1 MTEEP
6 KIYKSIQE
14 ALLDYAKESKKNY
27 NESMSAPVTI
37 PDWKEPTAEELN
49 GISLEQLIR
58 DDLLVELKEQHN
70 EQMNVV
76 LLHPEV
82 YKYLTRKSYKKIK
95 RKLSYDVY
103 YWSNEGYRVS
113 KYFESSKKARN
124 YVNYI
129 HNSGLMKDGDYVR
142 MEKTFCYR
150 EHSPR
155 HKWFYISEDP
165 NHFLCVEKW

>member
-1 MTEEP
+1 MKGAVREYLLMIDP
-6 KIYKSIQE
+6 QE
-14 ALLDYAKESKKNY
+14 
-27 NESMSAPVTI
+27 I
-37 PDWKEPTAEELN
+37 
-49 GISLEQLIR
+49 IR
-58 DDLLVELKEQHN
+58 DDLIKELKEQHN
-70 EQMNVV
+70 EQMTAV

-82 YKYLTRKSYKKIK
+82 YKYLTRKSHKKIK
-95 RKLSYDVY
+95 RRLYYNVY

-129 HNSGLMKDGDYVR
+129 HNSDLMENGGYVR

>member
-1 MTEEP
+1 MTEKPITAKDIE
-6 KIYKSIQE
+6 E
-14 ALLDYAKESKKNY
+14 AFGKVDFEKLIIDDILKEG
-27 NESMSAPVTI
+27 
-37 PDWKEPTAEELN
+37 AEEFQRQYDKHLMTILYGSSFAN
-49 GISLEQLIR
+49 YVMKKQ
-58 DDLLVELKEQHN
+58 
-70 EQMNVV
+70 
-76 LLHPEV
+76 
-82 YKYLTRKSYKKIK
+82 YKKIK

-103 YWSNEGYRVS
+103 YWTKTDRVS
-113 KYFESSKKARN
+113 KYFESAKKAKN

>member
-1 MTEEP
+1 MTEP
-6 KIYKSIQE
+6 QQI
-14 ALLDYAKESKKNY
+14 
-27 NESMSAPVTI
+27 
-37 PDWKEPTAEELN
+37 
-49 GISLEQLIR
+49 IR
-58 DDLLVELKEQHN
+58 DDLIKELKEQHN
-70 EQMNVV
+70 EQMTAV

-82 YKYLTRKSYKKIK
+82 YKYLTRKQYKKIK

-113 KYFESSKKARN
+113 KYFESSKKTRN

-129 HNSGLMKDGDYVR
+129 HNSDLMENGGYVR

>member
-1 MTEEP
+1 MTEP
-6 KIYKSIQE
+6 QE
-14 ALLDYAKESKKNY
+14 IKGTQIHQIIWDEIT
-27 NESMSAPVTI
+27 E
-37 PDWKEPTAEELN
+37 
-49 GISLEQLIR
+49 
-58 DDLLVELKEQHN
+58 ELKEQHN
-70 EQMNVV
+70 EQMNAV

-95 RKLSYDVY
+95 RRLSYDVY
-103 YWSNEGYRVS
+103 YWTKTDRVS
-113 KYFESSKKARN
+113 KYFESAKKAKN

>member
-6 KIYKSIQE
+6 TTAQE
-14 ALLDYAKESKKNY
+14 L
-27 NESMSAPVTI
+27 
-37 PDWKEPTAEELN
+37 EELF
-49 GISLEQLIR
+49 GKVDFEKLIR
-58 DDLLVELKEQHN
+58 DDIIKEGAEEFQRQYDKHLMTTLYGSSFADMVMKK
-70 EQMNVV
+70 Q
-76 LLHPEV
+76 
-82 YKYLTRKSYKKIK
+82 YKKIK

>member
-1 MTEEP
+1 MTEKP
-6 KIYKSIQE
+6 ITAQE
-14 ALLDYAKESKKNY
+14 L
-27 NESMSAPVTI
+27 
-37 PDWKEPTAEELN
+37 EELF
-49 GISLEQLIR
+49 GKVDFEKLIR
-58 DDLLVELKEQHN
+58 DDIIKEGAEEFQRQYDKHLMTTLYGSSFADMVMKK
-70 EQMNVV
+70 Q
-76 LLHPEV
+76 
-82 YKYLTRKSYKKIK
+82 YKKIK
-95 RKLSYDVY
+95 RRIFYDVY

-129 HNSGLMKDGDYVR
+129 HNSDLMENGGYVR

-155 HKWFYISEDP
+155 HKWYYISEDP

>member
-70 EQMNVV
+70 EQMTDV
-76 LLHPEV
+76 L
-82 YKYLTRKSYKKIK
+82 Y
-95 RKLSYDVY
+95 
-103 YWSNEGYRVS
+103 
-113 KYFESSKKARN
+113 
-124 YVNYI
+124 
-129 HNSGLMKDGDYVR
+129 
-142 MEKTFCYR
+142 
-150 EHSPR
+150 
-155 HKWFYISEDP
+155 SEFGED
-165 NHFLCVEKW
+165 L

>member
-95 RKLSYDVY
+95 RRLSYDVY
-103 YWSNEGYRVS
+103 YWTKTDRVS
-113 KYFESSKKARN
+113 KYFESAKKAKN

-165 NHFLCVEKW
+165 NHFLCVEKY

>member
-1 MTEEP
+1 MTEP
-6 KIYKSIQE
+6 QE
-14 ALLDYAKESKKNY
+14 IKGTQIHQIIWDEIT
-27 NESMSAPVTI
+27 E
-37 PDWKEPTAEELN
+37 
-49 GISLEQLIR
+49 
-58 DDLLVELKEQHN
+58 ELKEQHN
-70 EQMNVV
+70 EQMNAV

-95 RKLSYDVY
+95 RRLSYDVY
-103 YWSNEGYRVS
+103 YWTKTDRVS

-142 MEKTFCYR
+142 MEKTWCYR

-155 HKWFYISEDP
+155 HKWYYISEDP

>member
-95 RKLSYDVY
+95 RRLSYDVY
-103 YWSNEGYRVS
+103 YWTKTDRIS
-113 KYFESSKKARN
+113 KYFESAKKAKN

>member
-1 MTEEP
+1 MTEP
-6 KIYKSIQE
+6 QQI
-14 ALLDYAKESKKNY
+14 
-27 NESMSAPVTI
+27 
-37 PDWKEPTAEELN
+37 
-49 GISLEQLIR
+49 IR
-58 DDLLVELKEQHN
+58 DDLIKELKEQHN
-70 EQMNVV
+70 EQMNAV

-129 HNSGLMKDGDYVR
+129 HNSDLMENGGYVR
-142 MEKTFCYR
+142 MEKTWCYR

-155 HKWFYISEDP
+155 HKWYYISEDP

>member
-1 MTEEP
+1 MNKPTTA
-6 KIYKSIQE
+6 QE
-14 ALLDYAKESKKNY
+14 L
-27 NESMSAPVTI
+27 
-37 PDWKEPTAEELN
+37 EELF
-49 GISLEQLIR
+49 GKVDFEKLIR
-58 DDLLVELKEQHN
+58 DEILKEGAEEFQRQYDKHLMTILYGSSFAN
-70 EQMNVV
+70 YVMKKQ
-76 LLHPEV
+76 
-82 YKYLTRKSYKKIK
+82 YKKIK

-129 HNSGLMKDGDYVR
+129 HNSDLMENGGYVR

-165 NHFLCVEKW
+165 NHFLCVEKY

>member
-14 ALLDYAKESKKNY
+14 ALLVYSKESKKNY

-37 PDWKEPTAEELN
+37 PDWKESTAEELN

-58 DDLLVELKEQHN
+58 DELLEEIKKEHDKQLN
-70 EQMNVV
+70 AV
-76 LLHPEV
+76 LIHPEV
-82 YKYLTRKSYKKIK
+82 YKYLTRKSHKKIK
-95 RKLSYDVY
+95 RRLFYDVY

-124 YVNYI
+124 YVNHIYT
-129 HNSGLMKDGDYVR
+129 SGLMKDVDYVR

-150 EHSPR
+150 NHSPR
-155 HKWFYISEDP
+155 HKWFYISEKPDT
-165 NHFLCVEKW
+165 FICVEKY

>member
-95 RKLSYDVY
+95 RRLSYDVY
-103 YWSNEGYRVS
+103 YWTKTDRVS
-113 KYFESSKKARN
+113 KYFESAKKAKN

>member
-1 MTEEP
+1 MTEKPITAKDIE
-6 KIYKSIQE
+6 E
-14 ALLDYAKESKKNY
+14 AFGKVDFEKLIGDDILKEG
-27 NESMSAPVTI
+27 
-37 PDWKEPTAEELN
+37 AEEFQRQYDKHLMTILYGSSFAN
-49 GISLEQLIR
+49 YVMKKQ
-58 DDLLVELKEQHN
+58 
-70 EQMNVV
+70 
-76 LLHPEV
+76 
-82 YKYLTRKSYKKIK
+82 YKKIK

-142 MEKTFCYR
+142 MEKTWCYR

-155 HKWFYISEDP
+155 HKWYYISEDP
-165 NHFLCVEKW
+165 NHFL